1 MKHFNNTLSG
11 LLFTSA
17 LVSTSLVFAATAKEE
32 NNGVIVFRNANNDM
46 CNIIMPPAG
55 TRDKV
60 YRLVYTDGSHCGFDE
75 IRSWSIFDVPSA
87 TTITLS
93 SNRFCETGNNAAVW
107 FKLRTTGKKTD
118 TPIRELKTLGD
129 YLPLK
134 FVNSGLQMLERRV
147 TENITDKIACMK
159 ITTSA
164 KPPVSDGLATP

>member
-1 MKHFNNTLSG
+1 
-11 LLFTSA
+11 
-17 LVSTSLVFAATAKEE
+17 
-32 NNGVIVFRNANNDM
+32 
-46 CNIIMPPAG
+46 MPPAG
-55 TRDKV
+55 TKNKV
-60 YRLVYTDGSHCGFDE
+60 YRLVYSDGSQCGFDQ
-75 IRSWSIFDVPSA
+75 IRSWAIFDVPSA

-93 SNRFCETGNNAAVW
+93 SNAYCETGNNAAVW

-134 FVNSGLQMLERRV
+134 FVNAGLQMLERRV

-164 KPPVSDGLATP
+164 KPPVTDALPTP